1 MDILALFLA
10 MVAGAF
16 GAAIGG
22 LFAFVIVGIL
32 VMVGVGLAVAGGGD
46 VWMGAVPFGIFGPHV
61 AGFASGV
68 AGAAWLARS
77 GKMESGRDI
86 ASPLMGFNSPG
97 ALLVGALFGGIG
109 YLLLWFWGLIGI
121 GAWTDGVALTV
132 IVSAIIVRLV
142 FGKTGLFGKR
152 PNGQSQFGR
161 PPAGTEWLPWQVD
174 TLQILAIGMGGSVM
188 GGALAI
194 GVGNATG
201 LGLATPGAA
210 VLGFGISAFSLI
222 LLFINFKVPV
232 THHITLLG
240 GLATVLSGSIFWG
253 LFFGIVSA
261 FIGEYFSRAF
271 QIYGDTHIDPP
282 AGAIFITT
290 TLVLISN
297 SLGLFTSLGEI
308 GGVVASLV
316 VIGLA
321 IALGARGGKPVEAST
336 RA

>member
-1 MDILALFLA
+1 MDVLALFLA

-16 GAAIGG
+16 GAAIGA
-22 LFAFVIVGIL
+22 LFSFVIVGLL
-32 VMVGVGLAVAGGGD
+32 VMVGVGLAVGGGGD
-46 VWMGAVPFGIFGPHV
+46 VWMGALPFGIFGPHV

-68 AGAAWLARS
+68 AAAAWAART
-77 GKMESGRDI
+77 GKIETGRDTS
-86 ASPLMGFNSPG
+86 SPVMGFNSPG
-97 ALLVGALFGGIG
+97 ALLVGALFGGVG
-109 YLLLWFWGLIGI
+109 YVLLWFWGLIGI

-142 FGKTGLFGKR
+142 FGKTGLFGKL
-152 PNGQSQFGR
+152 PKGQSLFGR
-161 PPAGTEWLPWQVD
+161 PPAGSEWLPWQVD
-174 TLQILAIGMGGSVM
+174 TLQILAIGLGGSVM

-194 GVGNATG
+194 GVGQASGQG
-201 LGLATPGAA
+201 LSTPGAA

-222 LLFINFKVPV
+222 LLFIGLKVPV

-253 LFFGIVSA
+253 IFFGVVAA
-261 FIGEYFSRAF
+261 FLAEYFSRAF
-271 QIYGDTHIDPP
+271 HIYGDTHIDPP

-297 SLGLFTSLGEI
+297 AAGLFTSLGEI
-308 GGVVASLV
+308 GGVIASLV
-316 VIGLA
+316 VVGLA
-321 IALGARGGKPVEAST
+321 VALGARGSKPVEVRS

>member
-16 GAAIGG
+16 GAALGA
-22 LFAFVIVGIL
+22 LFSFVIVGLL

-46 VWMGAVPFGIFGPHV
+46 VWMGTVPFGIFGPHV

-68 AGAAWLARS
+68 AGAAWLART
-77 GKMESGRDI
+77 GKLETGRDT
-86 ASPLMGFNSPG
+86 STPLMGFNSPG

-109 YLLLWFWGLIGI
+109 YLILWFWGLIGI

-132 IVSAIIVRLV
+132 VTSAIIVRLV
-142 FGKTGLFGKR
+142 FGKTGLFGKL
-152 PNGQSQFGR
+152 PKGQSLFAK

-174 TLQILAIGMGGSVM
+174 TLQILAIGLGGSVM

-194 GVGNATG
+194 AVGNATG

-222 LLFINFKVPV
+222 LLFIGLKVPV

-253 LFFGIVSA
+253 IFFGVVSA

-271 QIYGDTHIDPP
+271 HIYGDTHIDPP

-290 TLVLISN
+290 TLALIFN
-297 SLGLFTSLGEI
+297 ATGLFTSLGEI
-308 GGVVASLV
+308 GGVVAALV
-316 VIGLA
+316 VVGLA
-321 IALGARGGKPVEAST
+321 VALGARGSKTVEA